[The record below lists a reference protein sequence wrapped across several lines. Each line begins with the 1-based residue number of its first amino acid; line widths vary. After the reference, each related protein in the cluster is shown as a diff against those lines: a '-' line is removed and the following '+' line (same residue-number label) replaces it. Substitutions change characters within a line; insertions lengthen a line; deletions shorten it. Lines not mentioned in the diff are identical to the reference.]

1 MCSSATRLSTK
12 LIIRTSR
19 QIRPPIY
26 SLKQSKLRKRR
37 VVRYAILYFFMF
49 FLFLILIVG
58 PAIVGRFV
66 GDSLF
71 GTSSSLAG
79 SIPLNLL
86 QPATWNNND
95 TSNKHTGTVTQG
107 GAAGPSST
115 AGGQSTGGGGN
126 GNPFSSAF
134 GGSKRAVPTAM
145 FVYDMY

>member
-1 MCSSATRLSTK
+1 
-12 LIIRTSR
+12 
-19 QIRPPIY
+19 
-26 SLKQSKLRKRR
+26 
-37 VVRYAILYFFMF
+37 MF

-71 GTSSSLAG
+71 GSSSALAG

-95 TSNKHTGTVTQG
+95 TNGKQTGTVTGG
-107 GAAGPSST
+107 GAAATNT
-115 AGGQSTGGGGN
+115 AGGGKSSTGGGGTGT